1 MILTE
6 QQIKDYILSPAR
18 SEEIRNGLKLQNDHK
33 VHVTGE
39 GYVDTLKKVIG
50 ETRAMQFGGEREL
63 SKPVTMF
70 LTRKLRDELSRWK
83 NTQGTRKTYDFGE
96 SQELVHNFRDVLNTV
111 WKNGTIDDFA
121 DFINDALYTDFN
133 GFAIVERPVKDGS
146 FEIRDGI
153 RQTPI
158 GVPYIIFKG
167 LEDVHDFMVNGKR
180 TEYLILKFAAGLFR
194 VLDDSGDYIY
204 KLKDGKVFLS
214 DDYPV
219 IKNELGYVAAIQIS
233 SILAS
238 PLNDNIKTSPI
249 HQTIPLLQD
258 YLTSHAEHTISKILH
273 AHPILALIGQ
283 KCTYSKN
290 GHACSNG
297 KIFDENGDETVCPN
311 CGGVGAVVPKNSSEV
326 IILPELDAQGNS
338 FSMSNIGQYIT
349 PPVEVLKY
357 QAEELEELERTIIY
371 SGTGIKT
378 LVKTEFQTATEI
390 VLNLKPL
397 EDKISVLLDNI
408 ERVEEFMTDCIGK
421 LYSNK
426 YRGCQIYYGR
436 KLNIRDENLI
446 LNEIEASKRSGMPL
460 SQIRLLVQELIITRN
475 RNSKQDLDRALIL
488 LDVEPCSVLSIK
500 EVMESPYISNDIKIY
515 KYNFDD
521 YVDRFEREFS
531 PISLFGSGQKW
542 ADRIKSI
549 KQIIDRYN
557 AESVKN
563 LQAQQSGDPQ
573 GDVDR
578 RLPLGEGGAGEP
590 GT

>member
-6 QQIKDYILSPAR
+6 QQIRDYILSPAR
-18 SEEIRNGLKLQNDHK
+18 SEEIRAGLKLQNDHK

-39 GYVDTLKKVIG
+39 GYVDTLKKAIG

-70 LTRKLRDELSRWK
+70 LTKKLRDELSRWK

-96 SQELVHNFRDVLNTV
+96 SQELVHNFRNVLNSV
-111 WKNGTIDDFA
+111 WKNGTIEDFA

-133 GFAIVERPVKDGS
+133 GFAIVERPVKDGL

-153 RQTPI
+153 RQKPI

-180 TEYLILKFAAGLFR
+180 TEYLILKFATGLYR

-204 KLKDGKVFLS
+204 KLKDGEVFLS
-214 DDYPV
+214 EDYPV
-219 IKNELGYVAAIQIS
+219 IKNELGYVAAIQVS
-233 SILAS
+233 STLAS
-238 PLNDNIKTSPI
+238 PLNDHIKTSPI
-249 HQTIPLLQD
+249 HQTLPLLQD

-297 KIFDENGDETVCPN
+297 KIFDDNGNETTCPN

-357 QAEELEELERTIIY
+357 QADELQELERTIIY

-397 EDKISVLLDNI
+397 EDKISALLDNI

-421 LYSNK
+421 LYSAK

-460 SQIRLLVQELIITRN
+460 SQIRLLVQELIVTRN

-500 EVMESPYISNDIKIY
+500 EVMESPYIPNDIKIY

-521 YVDRFEREFS
+521 YVDRFEREYS
-531 PISLFGSGQKW
+531 PITLFGSGQKW

-557 AESVKN
+557 AESIKN

-578 RLPLGEGGAGEP
+578 
-590 GT
+590 